1 MPASELRMCCAA
13 PDTALHHLAR
23 AARPPLSEIGMNLI
37 CGIMAKVARKRK
49 TIWARVGSRWPEIGS
64 RTRDLRRLSRL
75 LKG

>member
-1 MPASELRMCCAA
+1 
-13 PDTALHHLAR
+13 
-23 AARPPLSEIGMNLI
+23 MNLI